1 MSSAAWERAQLKEQ
15 LLAVKHGE
23 SISYDQLLTAMKST
37 SVPRMLG
44 LVWSLR
50 KTLRREGYVFDR
62 ADGRERKLT
71 RQTLQATTYV
81 PEAVV
86 KNVKKRVRVGLESV
100 AGAVLP
106 NLDKLSEA
114 DKHRALT
121 GIARLGFIRAVT
133 DQKVLT
139 SADSS
144 RAVNVIDDKTMDAE
158 RKRQLLLF
166 LSESA

>member
-23 SISYDQLLTAMKST
+23 SISYAQLLAAIKST
-37 SVPRMLG
+37 DTPKMLG

-50 KTLRREGYVFDR
+50 KALRREGYVFDR
-62 ADGRERKLT
+62 ADGKAKKLT
-71 RQTLQATTYV
+71 RQTLSATTHV
-81 PEAVV
+81 PDAVV
-86 KNVKKRVRVGLESV
+86 RVVRRRVRVGLESV

-106 NLDKLSEA
+106 NMDQLSEA

-144 RAVNVIDDKTMDAE
+144 RAVNAIDDKTLDAE
-158 RKRQLLLF
+158 RKRQLLLS
-166 LSESA
+166 LSTTA